1 MEHAIQYRP
10 TKYFE
15 RGKEA
20 TFSIKTHKC
29 FPVPSQLIYFWKLN
43 GKEISRKPI
52 FKHSF
57 IRSGRYSFNNVTV
70 CLSELILRRCFS
82 YIGMYRVVVYSWINM
97 IFN

>member
-10 TKYFE
+10 TDYFE

-29 FPVPSQLIYFWKLN
+29 FPVPPELIYIWKLN
-43 GKEISRKPI
+43 GKEMSRKPI

-57 IRSGRYSFNNVTV
+57 VRSGRYSFNNVTIS
-70 CLSELILRRCFS
+70 LLELILRRCLS
-82 YIGMYRVVVYSWINM
+82 YTKVYRNAVY
-97 IFN
+97 